1 MKLSKHNLEH
11 LVQGDIGCTAYPEEK
26 LVDYVMKRL
35 PYAESRNLELH
46 LKECEACSGTAE
58 EWADLM
64 GAENLAM
71 PFHESDVFGQELFR
85 SRDMDGEQLGST
97 QPAGTEPAIR
107 GAVQDQ
113 APDDGPMPPDRLR
126 HRLMR
131 AAYIRSFRSKVR
143 IRKHAALQAISGAL
157 IILLIAGLFTLKG
170 NDVQTQAAF
179 EHTVSQ
185 RIADMQSDD
194 TERYVIQ
201 PVEPFYGSGSV
212 WLKRGSGEMLI
223 VVNGLHSL
231 QEKDYQVW
239 LQDEERLSSVGF
251 MLVQGP
257 QGQSYY
263 YGFGAENAKRIV
275 VSMEPKGGSRSPT
288 GPEAVLV
295 NMGP

>member
-11 LVQGDIGCTAYPEEK
+11 LVQGDSGCTAYPEEK

-46 LKECEACSGTAE
+46 LKECEACSGTAA
-58 EWADLM
+58 EWAGLM

-85 SRDMDGEQLGST
+85 SREMDGEQLGST

-113 APDDGPMPPDRLR
+113 APNDGPMPPDRLR

-157 IILLIAGLFTLKG
+157 LILLIAGLFTLKG

-239 LQDEERLSSVGF
+239 LQDEERLSSAGF

-257 QGQSYY
+257 QGKSYY

-275 VSMEPKGGSRSPT
+275 VSMEPKGGAGVRP
-288 GPEAVLV
+288 GPK
-295 NMGP
+295 PSW